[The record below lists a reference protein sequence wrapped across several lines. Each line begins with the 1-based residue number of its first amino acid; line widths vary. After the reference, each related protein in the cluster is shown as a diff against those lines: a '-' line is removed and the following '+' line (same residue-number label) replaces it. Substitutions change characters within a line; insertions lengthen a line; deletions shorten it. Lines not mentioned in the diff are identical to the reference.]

1 MKESNIRDNLLRIY
15 SDACDDMQHASSTL
29 KDYCDEHNLSYDDA
43 AHGSLKASDDVLLR
57 RYINQFFM
65 ANGELEGVRRVLEIF
80 YTDMEIDMIHAG
92 CIKKIQDLVGTR
104 FFYDE
109 LPSEDEIESCGD
121 DDKSSFDSTSQALYG
136 RRYEEIKLTEKA
148 YEKSK

>member
-29 KDYCDEHNLSYDDA
+29 KDYCDEHNLSYEDA
-43 AHGSLKASDDVLLR
+43 ARGSLKASDDVLLR

-65 ANGELEGVRRVLEIF
+65 ANGELEGVRRVLDIF

-92 CIKKIQDLVGTR
+92 CIKKIQDFVGTR

-109 LPSEDEIESCGD
+109 PPSEDEIESCGD

-136 RRYEEIKLTEKA
+136 RRYEEINRSEKA

>member
-43 AHGSLKASDDVLLR
+43 ARGSLKASDDVLLR

-92 CIKKIQDLVGTR
+92 CIKKIQDFVGTR

-136 RRYEEIKLTEKA
+136 RRYEEINRSEKD

>member
-29 KDYCDEHNLSYDDA
+29 KDYCDEHNISYDDA

-80 YTDMEIDMIHAG
+80 YTDMEIDMIHSG

-109 LPSEDEIESCGD
+109 LPSENEIESCGD

-136 RRYEEIKLTEKA
+136 RRYEEIKRAEKA

>member
-29 KDYCDEHNLSYDDA
+29 KDYCDEHNLSYEDA
-43 AHGSLKASDDVLLR
+43 ARGSLKASDDVLLR

-136 RRYEEIKLTEKA
+136 RRYEEIKRSEKD

>member
-29 KDYCDEHNLSYDDA
+29 KDYCDEHNISYDDA
-43 AHGSLKASDDVLLR
+43 SRGSLKASDDVLL

-65 ANGELEGVRRVLEIF
+65 ANGELEGVRRVLDIF

-92 CIKKIQDLVGTR
+92 CIKKIQDFVGTR

-136 RRYEEIKLTEKA
+136 RRYEEIKRAEKA

>member
-15 SDACDDMQHASSTL
+15 SDSCDDMQHASSTL
-29 KDYCDEHNLSYDDA
+29 KDYCDEHNISYDDA

-92 CIKKIQDLVGTR
+92 CIKKIQDFVGTR

-109 LPSEDEIESCGD
+109 LPFEGEIESCED

-136 RRYEEIKLTEKA
+136 RRYEEIKRAEKA

>member
-29 KDYCDEHNLSYDDA
+29 KDYCDEHNISYDDA

-80 YTDMEIDMIHAG
+80 YTDMEIDMIHSG
-92 CIKKIQDLVGTR
+92 CIKKLQDIVGTR

-136 RRYEEIKLTEKA
+136 RRYEEIKSSEKA